1 MGPGDQGG
9 GAGLIREHQTLAGRY
24 EIDVVLGRGGMAE
37 VYRGTD
43 RVLSRTVAVK
53 VLPASLASDPTN
65 VDRFRREA
73 RSAAG
78 LNHPN
83 VVGVYDTGSDGD
95 VHFIVMEY
103 VDGRTLEEA
112 LGDEGPLSPDRAT
125 HVAAAVAL
133 GLEVAHREGLV
144 HRDVK
149 PGNIMLTKDG
159 GVKVMDFGI
168 ARALSSQTLTQTGT
182 VFGTAT
188 YLSPEQAR
196 GEPVDARSD
205 LYSLGVVLYEVL
217 TGRPPFEGETAM
229 AVATKHLTEQPVPPR
244 RLAPGVPQS
253 LEEVTLR
260 AMAKDAGE
268 RYQTAGELREDL
280 ERVARG
286 ERPLL
291 GVAAGRAGAGA
302 GIVAATDAPPG
313 SATAPIA
320 PARTSVLPAAP
331 PAPAGAPPS
340 APAGPPGR
348 RTPVAPL
355 VVAGLVLLAALS
367 AALLLGGDGGPPG
380 APNAGQPSPTR
391 GSADLTPA
399 ERVDAAFTN
408 LRDLLQHALD
418 DGGIQPEAFGRIA
431 RRAEASSAAYH
442 EDGNVERAVSEV
454 GKLSDEL
461 DKAAEREDISEE
473 WAAVLGEQVD
483 ALGLALSALIPAET
497 TTPADETTPP
507 EETTGEEEDD

>member
-1 MGPGDQGG
+1 M
-9 GAGLIREHQTLAGRY
+9 
-24 EIDVVLGRGGMAE
+24 VLGRGGMAE

-53 VLPASLASDPTN
+53 ILPASLASDPTN

-112 LGDEGPLSPDRAT
+112 LRDEGPLPPDRAT

-196 GEPVDARSD
+196 GDPVDARSD
-205 LYSLGVVLYEVL
+205 LYSLGVVLYEAL

-260 AMAKDAGE
+260 AMAKDPGE
-268 RYQTAGELREDL
+268 RYQAAGELREDL
-280 ERVARG
+280 ERVARS

-291 GVAAGRAGAGA
+291 GVAAGVAGAGVGA
-302 GIVAATDAPPG
+302 GAATESPPG

-320 PARTSVLPAAP
+320 PARTSVLPAAT

-355 VVAGLVLLAALS
+355 VVAGLVLLAALT
-367 AALLLGGDGGPPG
+367 AALLLGDGGPPV
-380 APNAGQPSPTR
+380 APNAGQPSPSQEPA
-391 GSADLTPA
+391 GLTPA

-408 LRDLLQHALD
+408 LGDLLEQALG
-418 DGGIQPEAFGRIA
+418 DGGIQSEAFGRIA
-431 RRAEASSAAYH
+431 RRAEASSVAYY
-442 EDGNVERAVSEV
+442 EEGNVELAVREV
-454 GKLSDEL
+454 GKLSGEL
-461 DKAAEREDISEE
+461 DKAVEREEIDEE

-483 ALGLALSALIPAET
+483 ALGRALSALVPAET
-497 TTPADETTPP
+497 TPAETTPP
-507 EETTGEEEDD
+507 EETTGEEDD